1 MFIVR
6 FVFVFVKNFLG
17 SGQGYHFLPC
27 GIWIKACHFQL
38 PAGSTFSSHD
48 DDADADDHHD
58 HDDDDDDDD
67 DNDDGDD
74 ADGLGLNYKVL
85 DMSTQKACQN
95 NIQCTEYEL
104 LCSEIL
110 SSKYGQCHYQY
121 W

>member
-1 MFIVR
+1 MISIISIINIV
-6 FVFVFVKNFLG
+6 FDPD
-17 SGQGYHFLPC
+17 H
-27 GIWIKACHFQL
+27 
-38 PAGSTFSSHD
+38 HD
-48 DDADADDHHD
+48 DDADADDDDHHD